1 MTLGQPYKK
10 ENWQLIFV
18 YRGLHFPLCKIY
30 LQKIESLKDKF
41 LAKGAEVVAISG
53 DSKDKAMKMVESAKL
68 SIPVAYSLSI
78 QQMKKLGLYISNP
91 SSPEETDRPF
101 PEPGMIA
108 VNAEGK
114 IHLIDVSNTPFNRS
128 NLGELLET
136 IEWIKENDY
145 PIRGTYE

>member
-68 SIPVAYSLSI
+68 SIPVGYSLSI
-78 QQMKKLGLYISNP
+78 K
-91 SSPEETDRPF
+91 
-101 PEPGMIA
+101 
-108 VNAEGK
+108 
-114 IHLIDVSNTPFNRS
+114 
-128 NLGELLET
+128 
-136 IEWIKENDY
+136 
-145 PIRGTYE
+145 